1 VTQPDRPSRVRR
13 ARIEAADVF
22 RRPHLGTVATRK
34 HHVRCRSP
42 DPLKLHQ
49 RARPIVAHGVIFSVV
64 IAADGPVFDFLT
76 FDSYDGCEMSGI
88 SLRSRRSRSRSQSP
102 SPGRHRRVVVAIEIA
117 VIATLLT
124 VVAIRPAAAQ
134 FNSFRHD
141 PRTIL
146 EGNWQ
151 SCQEKDGTYTERV
164 YDHVVNG
171 VGQFEVHLGPA
182 HEFAI
187 FRGVQDEH
195 RAHDSVENLLKPYRV
210 PMIDGRARQT
220 WKIPTLGLTFTA
232 TLGGGS
238 FTDCDSWYL
247 TLVPGPHPSHE

>member
-1 VTQPDRPSRVRR
+1 MPSMPPRSAMPVARYPPGSALVRR
-13 ARIEAADVF
+13 
-22 RRPHLGTVATRK
+22 
-34 HHVRCRSP
+34 
-42 DPLKLHQ
+42 
-49 RARPIVAHGVIFSVV
+49 RPIVA
-64 IAADGPVFDFLT
+64 AALVFT
-76 FDSYDGCEMSGI
+76 MAM
-88 SLRSRRSRSRSQSP
+88 
-102 SPGRHRRVVVAIEIA
+102 VAG
-117 VIATLLT
+117 
-124 VVAIRPAAAQ
+124 VAIRPAAAQ

-182 HEFAI
+182 HEFAM

-195 RAHDSVENLLKPYRV
+195 RAHDSDENLLRPYRV
-210 PMIDGRARQT
+210 PMIDGRASQV
-220 WKIPTLGLTFTA
+220 WKIASLKLTFTV

-238 FTDCDSWYL
+238 FNDCDSWYV
-247 TLVPGPHPSHE
+247 TLAPDAHT